1 MAVRRYDEET
11 LTDLALLLFGGA
23 TMAAGFIVGMRIGD
37 KGLVIGTTLVVL
49 LIFYTSRN
57 TLIPLLRKDRSVLSL
72 LLKKNKKKAKA
83 VQLLSVVDQDNRN
96 RIGLLEVERG
106 RFYPNDRLRI
116 FALYSVRGSEGE
128 GMKIFVVDDKGREIR
143 AGTVRV
149 RNGNFTKGQRLR
161 VESTE
166 VM

>member
-23 TMAAGFIVGMRIGD
+23 AMTVGFVVGVRIGD
-37 KGLVIGTTLVVL
+37 KGLTIGTTLVVL
-49 LIFYTSRN
+49 LIFYTTRN
-57 TLIPLLRKDRSVLSL
+57 TLIPLVRKDWSMFG
-72 LLKKNKKKAKA
+72 LLKKNKTKTRAT
-83 VQLLSVVDQDNRN
+83 QLLSVVDQDDRS
-96 RIGLLEVERG
+96 RIGMLEVERG

-116 FALYSVRGSEGE
+116 FALYTLLGSEGE
-128 GMKIFVVDDKGREIR
+128 GMKVFVVDEKGREIR

-161 VESTE
+161 VESTD
-166 VM
+166 VT

>member
-11 LTDLALLLFGGA
+11 LTDLAFLLFGGA
-23 TMAAGFIVGMRIGD
+23 TMTAGFIVGIRIGD
-37 KGLVIGTTLVVL
+37 KGLVIGTALVVL

-72 LLKKNKKKAKA
+72 LKKNKKKARA

-166 VM
+166 VR

>member
-1 MAVRRYDEET
+1 MAVRGYDEET

-23 TMAAGFIVGMRIGD
+23 IMAAGFIVGIRIGD

-49 LIFYTSRN
+49 LIFYTARN
-57 TLIPLLRKDRSVLSL
+57 TLTLLLRKDPPVPG
-72 LLKKNKKKAKA
+72 LLKKNKTKAPL
-83 VQLLSVVDQDNRN
+83 LLSVVDQDDRS
-96 RIGLLEVERG
+96 RIGILEVERG

-128 GMKIFVVDDKGREIR
+128 GMKVFVVDEKGREIR
-143 AGTVRV
+143 AGTVRI

-166 VM
+166 VT